1 MNVLKIVAMYKSEE
15 KIQILIT
22 TMFITIL
29 MINKKYVH
37 NKQYATKQML
47 NIIDKVLKNQDVLN
61 HVQKIQ
67 FGSNITFKVLMNLY
81 VITNLFVILVN
92 MLQMLQNQ

>member
-1 MNVLKIVAMYKSEE
+1 
-15 KIQILIT
+15 
-22 TMFITIL
+22 
-29 MINKKYVH
+29 MI
-37 NKQYATKQML
+37 

-67 FGSNITFKVLMNLY
+67 FGSNITLKVLMNLY

-92 MLQMLQNQ
+92 MLHMLQN